1 MNYDEQK
8 RYVDF
13 AADMGYESVL
23 VDAWWD
29 SRVGYERTAELA
41 RYAAGKG
48 SACICGT
55 IPTVI
60 GTMRPKGRVAAWTT

>member
-29 SRVGYERTAELA
+29 SRVGYERIAELA

-48 SACICGT
+48 VGLLLERRASG
-55 IPTVI
+55 
-60 GTMRPKGRVAAWTT
+60 AARSHAQHDSPPP